1 VYCFQIS
8 GTTWNFADEYLS
20 KIWQGKSHGAPVRV
34 LDMCCGK
41 GGDLLKWRRG
51 NITHLVCA
59 DIAEVSVEQCQARY
73 NDLQNRSRNDR
84 GFAPVFTAEFI
95 SADCTKVSICFIM
108 WPAIVQIW
116 KFRISSTL
124 LTVVMAAVDDAS
136 SHIIDINHGYH
147 QGWRG

>member
-1 VYCFQIS
+1 
-8 GTTWNFADEYLS
+8 
-20 KIWQGKSHGAPVRV
+20 
-34 LDMCCGK
+34 MCCGK

-73 NDLQNRSRNDR
+73 NDLQNRSRNER

-95 SADCTKVSICFIM
+95 SADCTKVSIFFI
-108 WPAIVQIW
+108 IRSCI
-116 KFRISSTL
+116 FYILRLRISFAPL
-124 LTVVMAAVDDAS
+124 AVVLS
-136 SHIIDINHGYH
+136 SVCYGLRHIIDINHSYYH

>member
-1 VYCFQIS
+1 MFKIS
-8 GTTWNFADEYLS
+8 GAKLNFADEYLS
-20 KIWQGKSHGAPVRV
+20 KAWQGKSRGAPLRV

-73 NDLQNRSRNDR
+73 NDLQNRSKNER

-95 SADCTKVSICFIM
+95 SADCTKVSSCHNS
-108 WPAIVQIW
+108 
-116 KFRISSTL
+116 KSL
-124 LTVVMAAVDDAS
+124 LIYVY
-136 SHIIDINHGYH
+136 I
-147 QGWRG
+147 